1 MVAKAALMGT
11 SAKARDEA
19 EAGLEGRLSRTW
31 IPTPFAK
38 RGVKHHHQPTPRL
51 RFVPHKEEPAANE
64 GAFLLDLS
72 LIGGRLHH

>member
-1 MVAKAALMGT
+1 MVAKAAVMGT
-11 SAKARDEA
+11 PAKARDEA

-38 RGVKHHHQPTPRL
+38 IGVKHHHRPTPRL

-64 GAFLLDLS
+64 GAFLLDLP

>member
-1 MVAKAALMGT
+1 MVAKAAVMGT

-38 RGVKHHHQPTPRL
+38 IGVKHHQPTPRL
-51 RFVPHKEEPAANE
+51 RFVPHKEEPAAKE
-64 GAFLLDLS
+64 GAFLLDLP